1 MITRKSQKTHGS
13 HLALEDVLKGMASV
27 SNIVLPHPNPPLV
40 RLSITR
46 IFLHIRESDRSQT
59 PKP

>member
-1 MITRKSQKTHGS
+1 MRSAPARRSPFSI
-13 HLALEDVLKGMASV
+13 
-27 SNIVLPHPNPPLV
+27 PPPFV

-46 IFLHIRESDRSQT
+46 IFLNIRESDRSQT